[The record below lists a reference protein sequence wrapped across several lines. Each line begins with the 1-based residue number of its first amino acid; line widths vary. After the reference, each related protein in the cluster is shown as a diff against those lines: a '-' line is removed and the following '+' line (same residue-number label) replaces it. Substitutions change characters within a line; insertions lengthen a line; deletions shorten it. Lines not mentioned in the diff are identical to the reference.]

1 MKQFCTI
8 IFLTIGLLAQGQN
21 AIEWD
26 REYQLQ
32 LSDFQSPAT
41 QIGQGNIYFI
51 SVSSSFDFA
60 FQMNSFEFMVTKN
73 FNSKVDCSFK
83 RDAAVIVAPDTL
95 MALDLLAFARYE
107 FDLSELYARKF
118 RKKIVEKKKGF
129 SDVNFYSPIYDE
141 IQKEYVTTRALAAKS
156 TDLGRNR
163 EILSELHSEV
173 LKEIQLL
180 ADFCKMCN
188 PKKKKNK

>member
-8 IFLTIGLLAQGQN
+8 IFLTIALSVQGQN

-26 REYQLQ
+26 GEYQLQ
-32 LSDFQSPAT
+32 LSDFQSPET

-51 SVSSSFDFA
+51 SLSSSFDFA
-60 FQMNSFEFMVTKN
+60 FHMSGFEFMLTKN
-73 FNSKVDCSFK
+73 FNSKVNCSFK
-83 RDAAVIVAPDTL
+83 REEASIVAPDTL

-118 RKKIVEKKKGF
+118 RKKIFEKKKAF
-129 SDVNFYSPIYDE
+129 SDASFYSPLYDE
-141 IQKEYVTTRALAAKS
+141 IRKEYVAARTAAAKS
-156 TDLGRNR
+156 ADLGRNR
-163 EILSELHSEV
+163 EILNELHGEV
-173 LKEIQLL
+173 LKEIQQL

-188 PKKKKNK
+188 PKKKKNG